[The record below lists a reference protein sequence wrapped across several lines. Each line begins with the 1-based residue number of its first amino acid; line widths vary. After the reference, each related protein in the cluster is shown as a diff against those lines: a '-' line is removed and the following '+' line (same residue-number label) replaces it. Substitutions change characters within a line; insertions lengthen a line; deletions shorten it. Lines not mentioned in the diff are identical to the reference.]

1 MEVCVILSVQN
12 FVLKGKINP
21 MTVLGKM
28 KCIQFTSTDR
38 YGFNFI
44 FKICLSQTL
53 YIEIQRV
60 SVCPQG
66 AYHREFKQP
75 APIHER
81 QYTNEHQPD
90 LWCKIYKNNIL
101 IPNLQQLAQETC
113 PLSTLTSSESQP
125 ALCKLDLSKVRRLFL
140 GTSPGSQTITAVG
153 NSPKW
158 PGLDLYLT
166 VSSFFFFG
174 LYFHLLTS
182 QRKPN
187 RHPNQPHG
195 NPVPRWPTPPLPR
208 PTASNQGG
216 TFPVLSEALPAPAC
230 PEFLPEASGDG

>member
-1 MEVCVILSVQN
+1 MEVCVISSIQN

-21 MTVLGKM
+21 MTVLGNM
-28 KCIQFTSTDR
+28 KCIQFTSTNS

-66 AYHREFKQP
+66 AYCHELKQP
-75 APIHER
+75 APVHER

-101 IPNLQQLAQETC
+101 IPNLQQSAQETY
-113 PLSTLTSSESQP
+113 PLFTVTSSESQP
-125 ALCKLDLSKVRRLFL
+125 SLCKLDLSKIRRLFL
-140 GTSPGSQTITAVG
+140 GTSPGSQTITAIQ

-158 PGLDLYLT
+158 PGID
-166 VSSFFFFG
+166 
-174 LYFHLLTS
+174 
-182 QRKPN
+182 
-187 RHPNQPHG
+187 
-195 NPVPRWPTPPLPR
+195 
-208 PTASNQGG
+208 
-216 TFPVLSEALPAPAC
+216 
-230 PEFLPEASGDG
+230 